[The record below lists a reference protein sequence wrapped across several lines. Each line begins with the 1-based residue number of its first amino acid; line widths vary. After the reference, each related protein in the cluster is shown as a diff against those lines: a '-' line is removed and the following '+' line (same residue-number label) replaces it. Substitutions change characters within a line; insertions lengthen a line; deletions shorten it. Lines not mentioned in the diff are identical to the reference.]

1 MAGDMFPTSLRRGL
15 YVLVCFRV
23 FQSLLCGHV
32 TVVRV
37 RFYGRVIQKFARWKT
52 NPDAPHPN
60 DYSYASERLRFV
72 IRASGFY
79 TELFA
84 RQIGMPVAELLYLVL
99 FDNRPLT
106 PLLVERICAR
116 FPQIDARWLLTG
128 RVGE

>member
-1 MAGDMFPTSLRRGL
+1 MENKSRR
-15 YVLVCFRV
+15 
-23 FQSLLCGHV
+23 
-32 TVVRV
+32 
-37 RFYGRVIQKFARWKT
+37 
-52 NPDAPHPN
+52 PHPN

-84 RQIGMPVAELLYLVL
+84 RQIGMPDAERLYLVL

>member
-1 MAGDMFPTSLRRGL
+1 MENKSRR
-15 YVLVCFRV
+15 
-23 FQSLLCGHV
+23 
-32 TVVRV
+32 
-37 RFYGRVIQKFARWKT
+37 
-52 NPDAPHPN
+52 PHPN

-84 RQIGMPVAELLYLVL
+84 RQIGMPDAALLSLVL
-99 FDNRPLT
+99 FAHRPLT
-106 PLLVERICAR
+106 PLRVARICAR

>member
-1 MAGDMFPTSLRRGL
+1 MENKSRR
-15 YVLVCFRV
+15 
-23 FQSLLCGHV
+23 
-32 TVVRV
+32 
-37 RFYGRVIQKFARWKT
+37 
-52 NPDAPHPN
+52 PHPN

-79 TELFA
+79 TD
-84 RQIGMPVAELLYLVL
+84 LVL

>member
-1 MAGDMFPTSLRRGL
+1 MENKSRR
-15 YVLVCFRV
+15 
-23 FQSLLCGHV
+23 
-32 TVVRV
+32 
-37 RFYGRVIQKFARWKT
+37 
-52 NPDAPHPN
+52 PHPN
-60 DYSYASERLRFV
+60 DYSYASERFRFV

-84 RQIGMPVAELLYLVL
+84 RQIGMPDAELLYLVL

-116 FPQIDARWLLTG
+116 VPQIDARWLLTG